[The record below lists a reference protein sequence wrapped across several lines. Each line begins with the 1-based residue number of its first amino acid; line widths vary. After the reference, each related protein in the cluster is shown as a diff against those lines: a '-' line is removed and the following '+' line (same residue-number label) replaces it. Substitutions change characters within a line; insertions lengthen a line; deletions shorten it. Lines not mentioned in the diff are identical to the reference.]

1 MDAETPAQASPDEHG
16 LLALSLVAE
25 LIGRDISTVKRW
37 LREGRW
43 AGAVQDASG
52 RRAWRVPFSSL
63 VEAGDVSAPEVAAAQ
78 VVIQLSREPKEMHAL
93 RVELA
98 RTQERLRAA
107 EALAR
112 ERAEMIALLRSVMA
126 LDS

>member
-1 MDAETPAQASPDEHG
+1 MTAQTPANALPDDHG

-43 AGAVQDASG
+43 PGAVQDASG
-52 RRAWRVPFSSL
+52 RRAWRVPFASL
-63 VEAGDVSAPEVAAAQ
+63 IEAGDVSAPEVAAAG
-78 VVIQLSREPKEMHAL
+78 VVIQLSREPKEVHAL

-107 EALAR
+107 ESLAS
-112 ERAEMIALLRSVMA
+112 ERAEMIALLRTVMA
-126 LDS
+126 RDS